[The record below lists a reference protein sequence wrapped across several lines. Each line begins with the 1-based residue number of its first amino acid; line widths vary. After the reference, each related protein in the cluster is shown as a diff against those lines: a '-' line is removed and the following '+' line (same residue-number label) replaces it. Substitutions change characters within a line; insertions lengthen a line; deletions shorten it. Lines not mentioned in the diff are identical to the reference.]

1 MFLFGT
7 PEDTAKL
14 YVEEAAA
21 SGGGGL
27 KDVHY
32 QELELRELQDL
43 LIYLR
48 IAYYRAARDTE
59 DEELVSAIVGWH
71 DEVFLYLL
79 EVMDDFRMLV
89 CSRIHKPIGDW
100 KKYHKLAGCGSAN

>member
-7 PEDTAKL
+7 PEDMARL
-14 YVEEAAA
+14 YVEQASS

-27 KDVHY
+27 LDMHY
-32 QELELRELQDL
+32 EEMELQEVQDL
-43 LIYLR
+43 LVYLR
-48 IAYYRAARDTE
+48 IAYYRASRDTE
-59 DEELVSAIVGWH
+59 DEELVSVITEWH

-79 EVMDDFRMLV
+79 DAMDGFREMV

-100 KKYHKLAGCGSAN
+100 NKYHRLAGCTSAN

>member
-14 YVEEAAA
+14 YVEQASA

-27 KDVHY
+27 RDVHY

-48 IAYYRAARDTE
+48 IAYYRASRDIE
-59 DEELVSAIVGWH
+59 DEGVVSVIVGWH

-79 EVMDDFRMLV
+79 EVMDDFRTLV

-100 KKYHKLAGCGSAN
+100 RKYYKLAGCGSAN

>member
-14 YVEEAAA
+14 YVEQAAS

-27 KDVHY
+27 KDLHY
-32 QELELRELQDL
+32 EDMEQQELQDML
-43 LIYLR
+43 VYLR
-48 IAYYRAARDTE
+48 IAYYRASRDTE
-59 DEELVSAIVGWH
+59 DEAVVSVITEWH
-71 DEVFLYLL
+71 DEVFLHLL
-79 EVMDDFRMLV
+79 DVMDDFRTLV

-100 KKYHKLAGCGSAN
+100 NKYHKLAGCASAN